1 MSCANLKCSGTDEAK
16 FPMVD
21 VGQVTVLWAAR
32 GAVSCLEIF
41 LVCVP
46 FTGRLKPA

>member
-1 MSCANLKCSGTDEAK
+1 MSCANLNGSGTDGAK

-41 LVCVP
+41 L
-46 FTGRLKPA
+46 FQKRF